1 MEWTKVDSS
10 QIDKIGY
17 EDGAEYPLGI
27 WFTPNKKQKAADLPG
42 SIYEYANVD
51 AMLYRGFLGAKTNPD
66 FDNSI
71 GKFFDKVIKA
81 FPDLYPFRKVS

>member
-27 WFTPNKKQKAADLPG
+27 WFTPNRKQKAANLPG
-42 SIYEYANVD
+42 SIYEYANVTAD
-51 AMLYRGFLGAKTNPD
+51 LHFAFINSKSNPD
-66 FDNSI
+66 YESI
-71 GKFFDKVIKA
+71 GKFFDRVIKA
-81 FPDLYPFRKVS
+81 FPDKYPFRKVS